1 MSGNTSEVAASHGD
15 AVARRGA
22 FRAGMLE
29 CAQLLPS
36 YMPFGLVCGV
46 AAVQAGLGEWGAVAL
61 AAFAFAGSSQAVLT
75 QFLSS
80 GAPLLIAVASG
91 LVVNLRMAVYSAAI
105 APRIAGATRKQRL
118 LWAAFL
124 VDQTFISNE
133 ARHQRGEHTGH
144 ELAFYLG
151 CAAVLW
157 PWWILMN
164 AIGAFAGAKLPAS
177 WQLDFTIP
185 LSFVALVVPLLKSKP
200 QVIAAIAG
208 GAAGVVFYALPLKL
222 GLIAACALGTCVGL
236 LVDAL
241 LARRANAA
249 ASGGAL

>member
-1 MSGNTSEVAASHGD
+1 MSSGADLTPPHTDDHA
-15 AVARRGA
+15 ARRAA
-22 FRAGMLE
+22 FRAGALE

-80 GAPLLIAVASG
+80 GAPLLIAVVSG

-105 APRIAGATRKQRL
+105 APRIAGATRKERL

-133 ARHQRGEHTGH
+133 ARHQRGEHNEH
-144 ELAFYLG
+144 ALAFYLG

-164 AIGAFAGAKLPAS
+164 VVGAFAGAKLPAS

-185 LSFVALVVPLLKSKP
+185 LSFVAMVVPLLKSRP
-200 QVIAAIAG
+200 QVVAALAG
-208 GAAGVVFYALPLKL
+208 GAAGVVLYALPLKL
-222 GLIAACALGTCVGL
+222 GLIVACAVGTTVGL
-236 LVDAL
+236 AVDAL
-241 LARRANAA
+241 LARRAQTGAA
-249 ASGGAL
+249 P

>member
-1 MSGNTSEVAASHGD
+1 
-15 AVARRGA
+15 
-22 FRAGMLE
+22 MLE

-61 AAFAFAGSSQAVLT
+61 ATFAFAGSSQAVLT
-75 QFLSS
+75 QFLSG

-105 APRIAGATRKQRL
+105 APRIAGATPKQRL

-133 ARHQRGEHTGH
+133 VRHQRGAYAGH

-157 PWWILMN
+157 PWWIVMN
-164 AIGAFAGAKLPAS
+164 AVGAFAGAKLPAS

-185 LSFVALVVPLLKSKP
+185 LSFVAMVVPLLKSRP
-200 QVIAAIAG
+200 QVLAALAG
-208 GAAGVVFYALPLKL
+208 GAAGVLFFALPLKL
-222 GLIAACALGTCVGL
+222 GLIAACALGTAVGM

-241 LARRANAA
+241 LVRRAITRPD
-249 ASGGAL
+249 GGAR